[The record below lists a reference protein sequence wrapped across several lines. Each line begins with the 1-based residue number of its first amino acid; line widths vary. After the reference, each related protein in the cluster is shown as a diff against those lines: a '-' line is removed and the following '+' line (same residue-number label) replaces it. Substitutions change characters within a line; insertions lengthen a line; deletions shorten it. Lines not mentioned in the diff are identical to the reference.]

1 MKFTSKKF
9 KGLFLIAGLGFL
21 ILGINACGNKSGI
34 ADSKNSIESSGESI
48 VYVNSDS
55 LLEKYDYYKKV
66 KKGLEDKSQSMQID
80 AEQKQRAFQNEV
92 QAYQKNAF
100 NLTPAQKKSEEA
112 RLGKE
117 NQQIQAFQQNLSQ
130 ELATESQ
137 DVNEKLNARIRTY
150 LEGFSKDN
158 HYKMVLGY
166 STKGGSLLY
175 AQPGLE
181 VTSKVIKG
189 LNDAYAKEK

>member
-1 MKFTSKKF
+1 MKFQGIYLSALTLVAGISFTLIGCGTS
-9 KGLFLIAGLGFL
+9 
-21 ILGINACGNKSGI
+21 GNNK
-34 ADSKNSIESSGESI
+34 DSKNESLSNGEPI

-55 LLEKYDYYKKV
+55 LLDKYDYYKKV
-66 KKGLEDKSQSMQID
+66 KKSLEDKSQSMQID
-80 AEQKQRAFQNEV
+80 AEQKQKAFQNEV

-100 NLTPAQKKSEEA
+100 NLTPAQKKNEEA

-130 ELATESQ
+130 ELAQESQ
-137 DVNEKLNARIRTY
+137 DVNDKLNSRIRTY
-150 LEGFSKDN
+150 LEGFSKEN
-158 HYKMVLGY
+158 HCKMVLGY

-181 VTSKVIKG
+181 VTNKVIKG
-189 LNDAYAKEK
+189 LNEAYAKEK

>member
-1 MKFTSKKF
+1 MKLS
-9 KGLFLIAGLGFL
+9 GL
-21 ILGINACGNKSGI
+21 ILLGGI
-34 ADSKNSIESSGESI
+34 AITLAGCGASGTKGNDKDSKNESISGSEPI

-55 LLEKYDYYKKV
+55 LLEKYDYYKKE
-66 KKGLEDKSQSMQID
+66 KKRLDDKSQSMQID

-117 NQQIQAFQQNLSQ
+117 NQQIQAFSQNLSQ
-130 ELATESQ
+130 ELAQESQ
-137 DVNEKLNARIRTY
+137 EVNDKLNSRIRTY
-150 LEGFSKDN
+150 LESYSKEN
-158 HYKMVLGY
+158 HCKLVLGY
-166 STKGGSLLY
+166 STKGGSVLY

-181 VTSKVIKG
+181 ITAKVIKG
-189 LNDAYAKEK
+189 LNEAYAKEK